1 MLLLSCSQVSK
12 DLNSLEAEMNSQRLM
27 LRGDEESIN
36 LLRETLC
43 QVNSESINL
52 LRDTLGQVN

>member
-43 QVNSESINL
+43 QVN
-52 LRDTLGQVN
+52 